1 MNLSDDIKSQNLK
14 TIEGIILDRK
24 KDLRL
29 LSPELIF
36 SLVLA
41 FSNAKLPSELLY
53 LIEPHI
59 LVKRNEFAPGL
70 LL

>member
-1 MNLSDDIKSQNLK
+1 MNLNDEVKSSNLK
-14 TIEGIILDRK
+14 TIEIIILDRK

-29 LSPELIF
+29 LSPELLF

-53 LIEPHI
+53 LVEPHI
-59 LVKRNEFAPGL
+59 LAKRNEFAPGL